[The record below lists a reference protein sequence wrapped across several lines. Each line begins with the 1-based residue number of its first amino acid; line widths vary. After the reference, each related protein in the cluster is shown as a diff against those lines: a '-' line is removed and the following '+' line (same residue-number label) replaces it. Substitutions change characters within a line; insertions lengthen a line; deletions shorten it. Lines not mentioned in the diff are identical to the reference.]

1 MHMCMHAHVYAY
13 TGADWLHIRRHT
25 CTYVCLC
32 RRASSSAAILR
43 HVYTHVS
50 LRVPVQAREFF
61 RGAARMAEG
70 KQAGIHLISANNM
83 TRRLDVT
90 LAIIEYQVHACT
102 CGAYLW
108 CIHQGTCDARHHRGP
123 GADLRRILPLGE

>member
-1 MHMCMHAHVYAY
+1 MLCTHVY
-13 TGADWLHIRRHT
+13 
-25 CTYVCLC
+25 
-32 RRASSSAAILR
+32 
-43 HVYTHVS
+43 

-90 LAIIEYQVHACT
+90 LAIIEYQVHAYIYIYICVCVCVCKRLDVT
-102 CGAYLW
+102 LAIIEYQVL
-108 CIHQGTCDARHHRGP
+108 TYMY
-123 GADLRRILPLGE
+123 ILVCVCV